1 MTNLIT
7 PKQFLNAFETLW
19 NEDAS
24 NNSKRKQAFR
34 HKEPWNEYMLGSE
47 PPGFLRRVADKLR
60 QDVNRLE
67 CYGELYTLDL
77 VYVSGEDLYR
87 KDLYYPSLL
96 SVIIEHEHNLE
107 TVEEEMWKL
116 IFWRS
121 PLKVLISY
129 DWNDDEKTTENRKNK
144 LSGKLKKL
152 SKMLDSA
159 NTAYP
164 ETKGTEYLFI
174 IGNRDN
180 VRSDIRWRWADTSL
194 KVNSFAE
201 SDINLPE

>member
-7 PKQFLNAFETLW
+7 PKQFLNAFETQW
-19 NEDAS
+19 NEDATD
-24 NNSKRKQAFR
+24 NSKRKQAFLDE
-34 HKEPWNEYMLGSE
+34 KPWTQYMLGSE

-60 QDVNRLE
+60 KNVNRLE
-67 CYGELYTLDL
+67 CYGELYKLDL

-87 KDLYYPSLL
+87 KDLCYPSLL

-159 NTAYP
+159 NMAYP
-164 ETKGTEYLFI
+164 EVKGTEYLFI

-180 VRSDIRWRWADTSL
+180 VQSDIRWRWADTSL